1 VTSDEPETTRVCR
14 TVWLMSD
21 PAGVAAPNR
30 ARRSATGNGSG
41 RNGPG
46 RNGFGWY
53 VAPLLVVLTVAVRLP
68 AFFASRHLLY
78 DDGVYGVSV
87 VDMRHGL
94 APYTGVFSAQG
105 PLHFPLLYVGDLIG
119 LRTLNGPRVTP
130 MLAGVAATIA
140 AWAIARRLAG
150 NKAGVIAGVLLATS
164 GTMIW
169 TTGQTTGD
177 GTANA
182 LALCA
187 VWAAI
192 VYRCDPR
199 ARRALVTGVAFGA
212 ALAVKP
218 LVLPVAIPV
227 GWWLWSRRRT
237 DHVAIAV
244 GAAIVVWFAS
254 ALPWGLGNVWDQSIA
269 YNGGAGP
276 RYAKVSQLRKLFST
290 LASRDVL
297 VLAALIFALV
307 TLVVVARPTRVRPSD
322 VTVLTAWAVV
332 TALVLVL
339 EPALYRNHL
348 AAIVPPLA
356 LLAAALARSPR
367 VLLVLLVLLAPWSA
381 HNLHSILAPS
391 GYHGDDA
398 ALMIRLRALP
408 SDAQVISD
416 DPGYVYRA
424 GLRTPKLMN
433 DTSQKRIDQKM
444 LTTASVAHAAAGA
457 HVCAVV
463 VWTNRFAKEL
473 HGLPAALRNDGLV
486 PADRYAHHRV
496 LWLRPTCPD

>member
-1 VTSDEPETTRVCR
+1 MSEPT
-14 TVWLMSD
+14 
-21 PAGVAAPNR
+21 GVAAPNR
-30 ARRSATGNGSG
+30 ARAAAT
-41 RNGPG
+41 
-46 RNGFGWY
+46 WY
-53 VAPLLVVLTVAVRLP
+53 IAPLLAALTVALRVP

-105 PLHFPLLYVGDLIG
+105 PLHFPLLYLGDLIG
-119 LRTLNGPRVTP
+119 FRTINGPRVTP

-140 AWAIARRLAG
+140 AWAIARRVAG
-150 NKAGVIAGVLLATS
+150 KKAGVVAGVLVATS

-187 VWAAI
+187 VWAAL
-192 VYRCDPR
+192 VYRDDPR
-199 ARRALVTGVAFGA
+199 VRRALVTGLAIGA

-227 GWWLWSRRRT
+227 GWWLWSRRRF
-237 DHVAIAV
+237 DHLAIAV
-244 GAAIVVWFAS
+244 GAAIAVWFGS
-254 ALPWGLGNVWDQSIA
+254 ALPWGLGNVWTQSIA

-276 RYAKVSQLRKLFST
+276 RYAKLGQLRKLFST
-290 LASRDVL
+290 LASRDLL

-307 TLVVVARPTRVRPSD
+307 TLFVVTRERRVAPAD
-322 VTVLTAWAVV
+322 MTVLLVWAVV

-348 AAIVPPLA
+348 AAIVPPLS
-356 LLAAALARSPR
+356 LLAAVLIRSPR
-367 VLLVLLVLLAPWSA
+367 VLLVLLVLLAPWSV
-381 HNLHSILAPS
+381 HNLHSILVPS
-391 GYHGDDA
+391 GYRGEDA

-433 DTSQKRIDQKM
+433 DTSQKRIDQHM
-444 LTTASVAHAAAGA
+444 LTTASVAHSAADP

-463 VWTNRFAKEL
+463 VWTVRFAHEL
-473 HGLPAALRNDGLV
+473 HGLPAALR
-486 PADRYAHHRV
+486 DRKSTRLNSSHSS
-496 LWLRPTCPD
+496 